1 MALPTFFRPG
11 RYVGRLCGAGLPAS
25 AKAMAGAPKLARGG
39 GAGEG
44 GQACEVRLKPCPTCV
59 RHVHFGMRRRLAGV
73 GGVALTIAAAIG
85 CAAEESGVHVPP
97 PLTERREIV
106 ETLHGVEIRDP
117 YRWLEDQEA
126 PETRAWIDAQN
137 AYADTV
143 LQSLPGRDELKTL
156 AATVLEVDVIGL
168 PTERGGR
175 YFYSRRRADQDLSV
189 LYVRDGLDGEDRV
202 LIDPHPM
209 SSDHTISVTY
219 LDISRDGRLVV
230 YAVRDGGV
238 DETSIHLRDVDTGK
252 DLDDRLPAARYGQ
265 VNLTPDK
272 TGFYYERYGDVSP
285 RVMFHRLG
293 TDPSADIQ
301 LFGDGYEL
309 HHIPVSLLSD
319 DGRWLLVHVIEGSS
333 GPTEIHLKDLTTAGS
348 FTTVIKDGVSES
360 WAEFAGDLLVIT
372 TNLDAPNKRVM
383 VADPANPSVDQWREI
398 IPERDEVVI
407 QETRGL
413 GSRLAVSYLQ
423 DVQLRVAIHELSGA
437 HVRDIA
443 FETLGSV
450 GGGAGR
456 WTSNEAF
463 FTFQSY
469 HRPNTIYRYD
479 LESAEQ
485 TVWAQVEVPID
496 TGRYQVTQTW
506 FASQDGTRVPM
517 FITHRADVVLD
528 GTNPTLLT
536 GYGGFNLSQTPR
548 FSSLAA
554 VWLESGGV
562 FAEANVRGGGE
573 FGEEWHRDGMLERK
587 QHVFDDFIAAAEH
600 LIAEG
605 FTSPEHL
612 AIRGGSNG
620 GLLVGAVSNQRPDLF
635 GAVVCT
641 YPLLDMVR
649 YHQFLVASFW
659 VPEYGSSEDPE
670 QFAYMLDYSPYHN
683 VDETARYP
691 ATLYITGDGDT
702 RVAPLHARK
711 MAALMQSTHG
721 DATPILLRYHTDAGH
736 SGGQPVSQ
744 QIEEM
749 VDTVSFL
756 RWQVG

>member
-1 MALPTFFRPG
+1 
-11 RYVGRLCGAGLPAS
+11 
-25 AKAMAGAPKLARGG
+25 
-39 GAGEG
+39 
-44 GQACEVRLKPCPTCV
+44 
-59 RHVHFGMRRRLAGV
+59 MRRWLVGV
-73 GGVALTIAAAIG
+73 RVIATTTAALSG
-85 CAAEESGVHVPP
+85 CAAEEPGVHVPP
-97 PLTERREIV
+97 PPTERHEVV

-117 YRWLEDQEA
+117 YRWLEDQDA
-126 PETRAWIDAQN
+126 PETRAWIETQN
-137 AYADTV
+137 AYTDT
-143 LQSLPGRDELKTL
+143 LLEPLPRRDELETL
-156 AATVLEVDVIGL
+156 VASVLKVDAIGL
-168 PTERGGR
+168 PNERTGR
-175 YFYSRRRADQDLSV
+175 YFYSRRRADEDLSV
-189 LYVRDGLDGEDRV
+189 LHVREGIDGEDRV

-209 SSDHTISVTY
+209 SPDHTISVSY

-238 DETSIHLRDVDTGK
+238 DEVSIHLRDVDTGM
-252 DLDDRLPAARYGQ
+252 DLDDSLPAARYGQ
-265 VNLTPDK
+265 VTLTPDT
-272 TGFYYERYGDVSP
+272 TGFYYERYGDVTP
-285 RVMFHRLG
+285 RVMFHALG

-301 LFGDGYEL
+301 LFGDGYGL

-333 GPTEIHLKDLTTAGS
+333 GPTEIHLKDLTTEAA
-348 FTTVIKDGVSES
+348 FTTVIKDGVTES
-360 WAEFAGDLLVIT
+360 WAEFAGDQLVIT
-372 TNLDAPNKRVM
+372 TNLNAPNRRVM
-383 VADPANPSVDQWREI
+383 VADPANPSVDHWREI
-398 IPERDEVVI
+398 IPERNDVVI
-407 QETRGL
+407 QEARGL
-413 GSRLAVSYLQ
+413 GGRLAVSYLQ
-423 DVQLRVAIHELSGA
+423 DVQPRVAIYELSGA
-437 HVRDIA
+437 HVRDIS

-456 WTSNEAF
+456 WMSDEAF

-479 LESAEQ
+479 LASGER
-485 TVWAQVEVPID
+485 TVWAQVEVPFD

-506 FASQDGTRVPM
+506 FVSKDGTRVPM

-536 GYGGFNLSQTPR
+536 GYGGFNLSRTPA

-562 FAEANVRGGGE
+562 FAEANMRGGGE
-573 FGEEWHRDGMLERK
+573 FGEDWHRDGMLGRK

-605 FTSPEHL
+605 YTSPEHL

-683 VDETARYP
+683 VDQMVRYP

-702 RVAPLHARK
+702 RVAPLHGRK
-711 MAALMQSTHG
+711 MAALMQATHG
-721 DATPILLRYHTDAGH
+721 AHTPILLRYHTDAGH

-756 RWQVG
+756 LWQVG

>member
-1 MALPTFFRPG
+1 MTWPTFFRPG
-11 RYVGRLCGAGLPAS
+11 
-25 AKAMAGAPKLARGG
+25 
-39 GAGEG
+39 
-44 GQACEVRLKPCPTCV
+44 T
-59 RHVHFGMRRRLAGV
+59 HVHVRQVHSGMRRRLVGV
-73 GGVALTIAAAIG
+73 RVITATTAALSG
-85 CAAEESGVHVPP
+85 CAAEEPGVHVPP
-97 PLTERREIV
+97 PPTERREVV

-117 YRWLEDQEA
+117 YRWLEDQDA
-126 PETRAWIDAQN
+126 PETRAWIETQN
-137 AYADTV
+137 AYTDTLLKPLPRRDALETLVVTV
-143 LQSLPGRDELKTL
+143 LK
-156 AATVLEVDVIGL
+156 VDAIGL

-175 YFYSRRRADQDLSV
+175 YFYSRRRADADLSV
-189 LYVRDGLDGEDRV
+189 LHVREGIDGEDRV
-202 LIDPHPM
+202 LVDPHPM
-209 SSDHTISVTY
+209 SPDHTISVSY

-238 DETSIHLRDVDTGK
+238 DEISIHLRDIDTGT
-252 DLDDRLPAARYGQ
+252 DLDDSLPAARYGQ
-265 VNLTPDK
+265 VSLTPDK
-272 TGFYYERYGDVSP
+272 TGFYYERYGDVTP
-285 RVMFHRLG
+285 RVMFHALG

-301 LFGDGYEL
+301 LFGDGYDL

-319 DGRWLLVHVIEGSS
+319 DGRWLLVHIIEGSS
-333 GPTEIHLKDLTTAGS
+333 GPTEIHLKDLTTEAP
-348 FTTVIKDGVSES
+348 FTTVIKDGVTES
-360 WAEFAGDLLVIT
+360 WAEFAGDQLVIT

-383 VADPANPSVDQWREI
+383 VADPADPSVDHWREI
-398 IPERDEVVI
+398 IPERDDVVI
-407 QETRGL
+407 QDARGL
-413 GSRLAVSYLQ
+413 GGRLAVSYLQ
-423 DVQLRVAIHELSGA
+423 DVQPRVAIYELSGT
-437 HVRDIA
+437 HVRDIS

-456 WTSNEAF
+456 WMSDEAF

-469 HRPNTIYRYD
+469 HRPNTVYRYD
-479 LESAEQ
+479 LATGERA
-485 TVWAQVEVPID
+485 VWAEVEVPID

-506 FASQDGTRVPM
+506 FVSKDGTRVPM

-536 GYGGFNLSQTPR
+536 GYGGFNLSRTPA

-562 FAEANVRGGGE
+562 FAEANMRGGGE
-573 FGEEWHRDGMLERK
+573 FGEEWHRDGMLGRK

-605 FTSPEHL
+605 YTSPEHL

-635 GAVVCT
+635 GAAVCT

-683 VDETARYP
+683 VDQTARYP

-702 RVAPLHARK
+702 RVAPLHGRK
-711 MAALMQSTHG
+711 MTALMQATHG
-721 DATPILLRYHTDAGH
+721 AHTPILLRYHTDAGH

-756 RWQVG
+756 LWQVG